1 MVPRLTGVGGP
12 ERRKREGR
20 KDGGKLIGNFNV
32 GCYDLLQGKNRCTG
46 HPMRASN

>member
-12 ERRKREGR
+12 EKGKREGR

-46 HPMRASN
+46 HPVRASN